1 MKIGNWKKEKD
12 EQILKKREE
21 LGSKWMTIKNHFKNR
36 TDSMIKN
43 RYKYLI
49 NENPNIVHDD
59 MRADNNLTKN
69 QLNLELFKDNNNE
82 NIKNQDEQLVFS
94 KYFNQD
100 ERYDDNF
107 LSLEF

>member
-1 MKIGNWKKEKD
+1 
-12 EQILKKREE
+12 
-21 LGSKWMTIKNHFKNR
+21 
-36 TDSMIKN
+36 
-43 RYKYLI
+43 
-49 NENPNIVHDD
+49 

-82 NIKNQDEQLVFS
+82 NIKNQDEHLVFS

-100 ERYDDNF
+100 ERYDDDF